1 MDTYKKKLEN
11 FMLNELALID
21 KPIILEFGVRK
32 GTSTKEF
39 IKICEKK
46 NGFLYSI
53 DIDDYSNILK
63 SDKWKF
69 FQCRDDHFEF
79 LENKIPQK
87 FDLIY
92 MDSFHQANHVEKILY
107 HYYPKLKV
115 SGKFVIDDISW
126 IPYLSD
132 NYRNNFG
139 CEISNQETFERLLEI
154 SRANQE
160 NFDLDFTFVS
170 SGLAKIKK
178 LNENKLSVKQKIKSR
193 KNSLKN
199 RIRKIIYSFKNK

>member
-11 FMLNELALID
+11 FMLHELAQID

-32 GTSTKEF
+32 GTSTREF

-53 DIDDYSNILK
+53 DVEDCSNVLK

-69 FQCRDDHFEF
+69 FQCRDDQFEF

-107 HYYPKLKV
+107 HYYQKLKV
-115 SGKFVIDDISW
+115 NGKFIFDDISW

-132 NYRNNFG
+132 NYRNNFN
-139 CEISNQETFERLLEI
+139 CEINNQETFERLLEI

-160 NFDLDFTFVS
+160 NFDLDFTFVG

-178 LNENKLSVKQKIKSR
+178 LNENKLFVKQKIKSR

-199 RIRKIIYSFKNK
+199 HIRKIAYSFKSK